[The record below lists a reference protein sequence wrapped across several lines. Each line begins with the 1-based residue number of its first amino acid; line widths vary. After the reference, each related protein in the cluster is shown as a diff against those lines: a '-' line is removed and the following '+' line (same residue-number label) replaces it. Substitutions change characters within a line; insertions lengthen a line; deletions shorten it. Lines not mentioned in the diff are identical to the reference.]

1 MILAPMA
8 YLIENWRARV
18 KYCVV
23 VLATL
28 ATGCAAPVAGLPAS
42 LGGASD
48 KNASAIGD
56 QQWSCGALENAIQVQ
71 VTKMVALRAKAKAES
86 EQPPANLE
94 RMYSRWLG
102 PAGSDSPSM
111 EKLKAERA
119 TADGYNDV
127 LRKKNC
133 ASVDIDAKIA
143 STPAPPI
150 KADDPKP
157 ASNKRKSGI
166 GGI

>member
-1 MILAPMA
+1 MILATMA
-8 YLIENWRARV
+8 SLIENWRARV

>member
-8 YLIENWRARV
+8 SLIENWRARV

-143 STPAPPI
+143 SAPAPPI